1 MVRFLL
7 RRLLILPFAL
17 LVINFIAFS
26 YAHVAQRVQQ
36 TQNPFGSAV
45 DTSVPLLSLYRTY
58 ISHLTRGDWGT
69 LPQIGSAAQTVQ
81 EVVLPAATASLLLV
95 AIAFTLSVVIG
106 LLLGLAAVR
115 AIPPALKGWL
125 PPLASVGLAAPS
137 FFIGALGITLVL
149 AWSLRSGDG
158 RLLLPLNGYGLDAH
172 LLLPVLALSLRP
184 AMQIAQTTASVLVD
198 ELGKQH
204 VITARSLGIP
214 LRTIRTKHALR
225 NALPT
230 IILSV
235 AASLRLLIGELILVE
250 WLFGWPG
257 LGRLLSTALL
267 PPTIASIGG
276 VTSGAARI
284 FLHPELLAA
293 ILTLFGLIFL
303 LIDFVSSLAAFA
315 IDPRLRGSLE
325 RSHE

>member
-7 RRLLILPFAL
+7 RRLLILPIAL
-17 LVINFIAFS
+17 LAINFIAFS

-45 DTSVPLLSLYRTY
+45 DTSVPLLSLYRAY
-58 ISHLTRGDWGT
+58 IIQLFQGNWGT

-81 EVVLPAATASLLLV
+81 EVVLAAAGASLLLA
-95 AIAFTLSVVIG
+95 AIAFIFSVVIG
-106 LLLGLAAVR
+106 LLLGLAAVQ
-115 AIPPALKGWL
+115 ALPPSLKGWL

-137 FFIGALGITLVL
+137 FFIGALGMTLVL
-149 AWSLRSGDG
+149 AWSLRTGDSH
-158 RLLLPLNGYGLDAH
+158 LLLPLNGYGLDAH
-172 LLLPVLALSLRP
+172 LLLPVLALSIRP
-184 AMQIAQTTASVLVD
+184 AMQIAQTTASVLVN

-204 VITARSLGIP
+204 VVTARSLGIP

-230 IILSV
+230 IILAV

-267 PPTIASIGG
+267 PPTIATIGG
-276 VTSGAARI
+276 VTSGAART

-293 ILTLFGLIFL
+293 ILTLFGLVFL
-303 LIDFVSSLAAFA
+303 LIDFASSLAAFA
-315 IDPRLRGSLE
+315 IDPRLRGTLE
-325 RSHE
+325 HSHE